1 MQILWSILYVATYSL
16 WQAHLVWFMSEL
28 KKLCVI
34 FLTCCDTFEALPS
47 ARADLDSPRVWNS
60 AQPLQHLLSMRAR
73 EGWAPCLQ
81 PWTNQC
87 QLVWQEMGRINQF
100 NSPRSLWFADRLS
113 DLSFYGTESLQNQP
127 LSMPLSVS
135 QIHLISDLNLHF
147 KSHSAV
153 LLLELFSAFKFPKRY
168 AILIP
173 LW

>member
-1 MQILWSILYVATYSL
+1 MQISWSIHCVAPHLMYVRVYIID
-16 WQAHLVWFMSEL
+16 VL

-34 FLTCCDTFEALPS
+34 FLTCCDTFEGAPT

-60 AQPLQHLLSMRAR
+60 AQPLQHLPSTCAA

-81 PWTNQC
+81 PWTDQC

-113 DLSFYGTESLQNQP
+113 DLSFYGAESLQNQNP
-127 LSMPLSVS
+127 SLCHSLSHKCIISLTWIFTSKLIQLFFCLKLLSS
-135 QIHLISDLNLHF
+135 
-147 KSHSAV
+147 
-153 LLLELFSAFKFPKRY
+153 FKFPELY
-168 AILIP
+168 GILFP

>member
-34 FLTCCDTFEALPS
+34 FLTCCDTFVALPS

-60 AQPLQHLLSMRAR
+60 AQPLQHLLSMRAT
-73 EGWAPCLQ
+73 EGWALCLQ
-81 PWTNQC
+81 PWTNQW
-87 QLVWQEMGRINQF
+87 QLVWQEMGRRNQF
-100 NSPRSLWFADRLS
+100 ISPRRLWFADRLS

-135 QIHLISDLNLHF
+135 QIHCISDLNLHF

-153 LLLELFSAFKFPKRY
+153 LML
-168 AILIP
+168 
-173 LW
+173 